1 MSQTAEDHGVEEQPQ
16 PAREIDPEL
25 LHQLIAKLAYFRAE
39 RRGFAP
45 GHELC
50 DWLTAEALVH
60 GYLRTP
66 VATAGAKARSRSEA
80 GRGELGAMNEIAA
93 GMAESSLFPSVFLP
107 AAESR

>member
-1 MSQTAEDHGVEEQPQ
+1 MNEPAASDGAVEQSG
-16 PAREIDPEL
+16 PARGIDPDR
-25 LHQLIAKLAYFRAE
+25 LHQLVAKLAYFRAE

-50 DWLTAEALVH
+50 DWLAAEALVRA
-60 GYLRTP
+60 YLRAP
-66 VATAGAKARSRSEA
+66 PAPGAAQERSRSEG

-107 AAESR
+107 AAGPR